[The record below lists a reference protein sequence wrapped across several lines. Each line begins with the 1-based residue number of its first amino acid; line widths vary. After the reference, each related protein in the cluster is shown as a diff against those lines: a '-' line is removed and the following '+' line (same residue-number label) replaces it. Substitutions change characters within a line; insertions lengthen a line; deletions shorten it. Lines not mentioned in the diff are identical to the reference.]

1 MKTVLT
7 CYNSFYFEEARV
19 KYNHLVSSLKH
30 LVPVIEVFSVSIFSR
45 VKLTFNPF
53 FPMHPFFT
61 PENIRKPCFQGVE
74 KGCIENKWVNTEYDL
89 SGRES
94 TIIFKHFP
102 SQKIVFNGTYL
113 K

>member
-1 MKTVLT
+1 MHNSRRKKQYYNMKTVLV

-30 LVPVIEVFSVSIFSR
+30 LVPVIEVFSVSLFSR

-61 PENIRKPCFQGVE
+61 PENIRKP
-74 KGCIENKWVNTEYDL
+74 Y
-89 SGRES
+89 
-94 TIIFKHFP
+94 
-102 SQKIVFNGTYL
+102 VFRA
-113 K
+113 